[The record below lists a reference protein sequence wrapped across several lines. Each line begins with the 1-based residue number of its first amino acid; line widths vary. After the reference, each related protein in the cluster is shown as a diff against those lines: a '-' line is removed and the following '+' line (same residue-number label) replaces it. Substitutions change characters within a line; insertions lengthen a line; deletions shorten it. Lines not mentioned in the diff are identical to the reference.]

1 MMEID
6 ATANCP
12 CGSQASYANCCAPIH
27 VAPAL
32 ALTPEALMRARF
44 SAFVLGDNDFLI
56 ASWAPSTRPPRTA
69 LEGSGEDPG
78 PRWRRL
84 HIAASESGD
93 DQGWVS
99 FRALAQQADGWIAL
113 EETSR
118 FQRIGGQWFYL
129 DGDADWQ
136 RLRVGRNAPCPCG
149 SGLKAKRCC
158 ARG

>member
-1 MMEID
+1 MEID
-6 ATANCP
+6 PTTVCP
-12 CGSQASYANCCAPIH
+12 CGSQSSYATCCAPIH
-27 VAPAL
+27 AAPAR
-32 ALTPEALMRARF
+32 ASTPEALMRARF
-44 SAFVLGDNDFLI
+44 SAFVLADSDFLI
-56 ASWAPSTRPPRTA
+56 ASWAPDTRPMRA
-69 LEGSGEDPG
+69 ELEGSGEDSG

-84 HIAASESGD
+84 IVAASEND
-93 DQGWVS
+93 DDHGWVR
-99 FRALAQQADGWIAL
+99 FRALAQQADGWLAL

-118 FQRIGGQWFYL
+118 FRRIDGQWFYL